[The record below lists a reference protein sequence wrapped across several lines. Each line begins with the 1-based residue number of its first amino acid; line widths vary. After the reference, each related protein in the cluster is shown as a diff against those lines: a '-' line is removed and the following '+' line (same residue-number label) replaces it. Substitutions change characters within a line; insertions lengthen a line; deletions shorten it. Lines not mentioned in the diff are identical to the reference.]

1 MKHLGKTLVIALAA
15 FTLAATGCGGKKK
28 DNAGAGTGTSA
39 GTAAGTAAG
48 TGAGTA
54 AGTAT
59 PTPPTPTPTPATAVD
74 YIKINADHVDAA
86 KGPVTVTFSSWKVTE
101 AKFDPANLEGGTATV
116 EVDPTALASGDPKRD
131 EHLKTPDFLDAAKFP
146 KAIGKVDNVKK
157 TGEGA
162 YSADLTISL
171 HGVEKKWPVNFT
183 VVTSTPDSVTI
194 ALKQPFGRADFSV
207 GPKETDNIKN
217 ELTLDAVLTF
227 KKS

>member
-28 DNAGAGTGTSA
+28 DGAGAGTGTGTGT
-39 GTAAGTAAG
+39 GTA
-48 TGAGTA
+48 
-54 AGTAT
+54 AT
-59 PTPPTPTPTPATAVD
+59 PTPPTPTPTPTPTPPAPTPVAAVD
-74 YIKINADHVDAA
+74 YIKILADHVDAA

-101 AKFDPANLEGGTATV
+101 SKVDPANLEGATATI

-146 KAIGKVDNVKK
+146 KAIAKVANVKK
-157 TGEGA
+157 AGDTA
-162 YSADLTISL
+162 YTADLTVSI
-171 HGVEKKWPVNFT
+171 HGVEKVWPVNFT

-194 ALKQPFGRADFSV
+194 AVKQPFGRADFSV

-217 ELTLDAVLTF
+217 ELTLDAVVTF